1 MIEVIY
7 KEEADGYK
15 QPIGHK
21 CKCGLE
27 EMWPAYVYAHWND
40 PLRFTCK
47 CGLNVRIVAGH
58 VMEVEDGQGKANI
71 V

>member
-7 KEEADGYK
+7 KEEADGCK

-27 EMWPAYVYAHWND
+27 EVWPAYVYAHWNTW
-40 PLRFTCK
+40 LRFICK
-47 CGLNVRIVAGH
+47 CGVEVRILSGAVF
-58 VMEVEDGQGKANI
+58 EVEK
-71 V
+71 